1 MRQAFLDWIDMNG
14 SLLLYRRVC
23 RVRQDNLKPLGKI
36 STASPPVLH
45 ISAVE
50 YNQQVKKTKRSG
62 ETTKTKTYEQ
72 TKGDSHE

>member
-50 YNQQVKKTKRSG
+50 YNQQVKKTQAFRGNNKN
-62 ETTKTKTYEQ
+62 KNL
-72 TKGDSHE
+72 

>member
-14 SLLLYRRVC
+14 SLLLYRVR
-23 RVRQDNLKPLGKI
+23 RVRRDNLKPLGKI

-50 YNQQVKKTKRSG
+50 YNQQVKKTQAFRGNNKN
-62 ETTKTKTYEQ
+62 KNL
-72 TKGDSHE
+72 